1 MKRNDFGFPLKQGL
15 KPDQSAPVADDRM
28 AWGEAVFVIQGVLE
42 RVKLQ
47 QKLNNPDSDN
57 PTFNIPHMN
66 AAWERILQG

>member
-28 AWGEAVFVIQGVLE
+28 EWGEAVFVIQGVLE

-47 QKLNNPDSDN
+47 QKLNKDSDN
-57 PTFNIPHMN
+57 PMPINVERMKD
-66 AAWERILQG
+66 AWERILQG